1 MPCKRIQNILNALKK
16 ANNTQKRLNDA
27 PRTKLS
33 LNVIVAAA
41 VLLGLTMG
49 VMFYTSHKMLQ
60 QTVEQLVVRE
70 MNAIYL
76 CIRNKLAKVEV
87 IMDNMAWVTYEN
99 LEYPDDMF
107 TSTRR
112 LVKNNPD
119 FLSSGVA
126 FIPNFY
132 KEKGKWFEPFAV
144 RRKDG
149 TIEVMQLGSAG
160 HDYTQMDF
168 FTIPLEQNKSYWTK
182 PYLDNE
188 GARTMVTTY
197 SVPVYLPSGK
207 SVAVVAADLDANWMN
222 EILEEAKTYKS
233 TRRYLV
239 SGQYELLSGN
249 DSPSIREAIKLIQE
263 DDKDEKHD
271 GYITM
276 KDERRE
282 KIHVFYHAVGGKT
295 DWILINLVDDSEIF
309 GKLRNVRRLLILL
322 VGAGL
327 LAIGFIIYRSSRNLQ
342 RLNKI
347 NAEKERIEG
356 ELQVASRIQQSMLP
370 TNHLQRDDVEIFAS
384 LTPARE
390 VGGDL
395 YDYFIRD
402 EKLFF
407 CIGDTSGKGAPSA
420 MLMGVTHSMFRA
432 FSIRENNPAR
442 IMQAIN
448 ESACQGNDSNM
459 FITFF
464 IGVLDLPTGR
474 LHYCDGGHDRPLIL
488 GTSDR
493 ESVCSLECDPHLP
506 VGVWPE
512 TKYTTQET
520 LLPPGST
527 LFLYTDGLTEA
538 KDIAHRQFGLNRIKE
553 TLAQCAQAKFSP
565 SKILMSISRKIQ
577 FFVGEAEQSDDLAML
592 AIRYT
597 PQRFESILDKTLILK
612 NDIREIN
619 KLGPFFKEI
628 AEKLA
633 IDTNSARQLRLAV
646 EEAMVNVIDY
656 AYPLGTEGNVTLR
669 LMCDGHNLKM
679 MIIDMGIPF
688 DPTAKE
694 KADTSLSA
702 EDRQIGGL
710 GILLVREL
718 MDAINYERVNGQ
730 NILTL
735 IKKIN
740 A

>member
-1 MPCKRIQNILNALKK
+1 MKERPQSTR
-16 ANNTQKRLNDA
+16 
-27 PRTKLS
+27 LS
-33 LNVIVAAA
+33 LTVIVAAA
-41 VLLGLTMG
+41 ALLGLTMG

-60 QTVEQLVVRE
+60 QTVEQLVSRE

-87 IMDNMAWVTYEN
+87 TLDNMAWVAYEN
-99 LEYPDDMF
+99 LDYPDDF
-107 TSTRR
+107 FVTTRR

-126 FIPNFY
+126 FTPYFY
-132 KEKGKWFEPFAV
+132 KNKGKWFEPFSV
-144 RRKDG
+144 RREDG
-149 TIEVMQLGSAG
+149 TIEVMQLGSAE
-160 HDYTQMDF
+160 HDYTKMDF
-168 FTIPLEQNKSYWTK
+168 FTIPLERKKSYWTK
-182 PYLDNE
+182 PYVDNE
-188 GARTMVTTY
+188 GAHTMVTTY
-197 SVPVYLPSGK
+197 SVPVYLPSGEY
-207 SVAVVAADLDANWMN
+207 VAVVAADLDANWMN

-233 TRRYLV
+233 TRRYLI

-249 DSPSIREAIKLIQE
+249 DSPLVDEAIQRIKE
-263 DDKDEKHD
+263 DDSDHDED

-276 KDERRE
+276 KDERGE

-295 DWILINLVDDSEIF
+295 DWILINILDDSEIF
-309 GKLRNVRRLLILL
+309 GKLRSIRLLLILL

-327 LAIGFIIYRSSRNLQ
+327 LALGLIIYRSSRNLK
-342 RLNKI
+342 RFNKV
-347 NAEKERIEG
+347 NAEKERIGG

-370 TNHLQRDDVEIFAS
+370 ANHLQRDDVEIYAS

-420 MLMGVTHSMFRA
+420 MLMGVTHSLFRA
-432 FSIRENNPAR
+432 FSLHENNPAR
-442 IMQAIN
+442 IMQAVN

-459 FITFF
+459 FVTFF

-488 GTSDR
+488 GMSGQK
-493 ESVCSLECDPHLP
+493 EAVISLECNPHLP
-506 VGVWPE
+506 IGVWPD
-512 TKYTTQET
+512 TKFTEQEV
-520 LLPPGST
+520 LLPPET
-527 LFLYTDGLTEA
+527 ILFLYTDGLTEA
-538 KDIAHRQFGLNRIKE
+538 KDLAHKQFGLDRIKD
-553 TLAQCAQAKFSP
+553 TLTGCIKAGQPAQELLP
-565 SKILMSISRKIQ
+565 TLSREVHL
-577 FFVGEAEQSDDLAML
+577 FVGEAEQSDDLAML

-597 PQRFESILDKTLILK
+597 PRRFECIVDELLILQNK
-612 NDIREIN
+612 VQDIG
-619 KLGPFFKEI
+619 KLGPFINEVS
-628 AEKLA
+628 EKINL
-633 IDTNSARQLRLAV
+633 DKPLVRQLRLAV
-646 EEAMVNVIDY
+646 EEALVNVIDY
-656 AYPLGTEGNVTLR
+656 AYPAGTEGLVTLR
-669 LMCDGHNLKM
+669 MMSDGKRLKM
-679 MIIDMGIPF
+679 MIIDSGIPF
-688 DPTAKE
+688 DPTLRE
-694 KADTSLSA
+694 RADTTLAA

-718 MDAINYERVNGQ
+718 MDAINYERDNGQ

-735 IKKIN
+735 IKNIN

>member
-1 MPCKRIQNILNALKK
+1 MKERPQSTR
-16 ANNTQKRLNDA
+16 
-27 PRTKLS
+27 LS
-33 LNVIVAAA
+33 LTVIVAAA
-41 VLLGLTMG
+41 ALLGLTMG

-60 QTVEQLVVRE
+60 QTVEQLVSRE

-87 IMDNMAWVTYEN
+87 TMDNMSWVTYEN
-99 LEYPDDMF
+99 LDYPDDMF
-107 TSTRR
+107 TTTRR

-126 FIPNFY
+126 FIPYFY
-132 KEKGKWFEPFAV
+132 KEKGKWFEPFSV
-144 RRKDG
+144 RRQDG
-149 TIEVMQLGSAG
+149 TIEVMQLGSAE
-160 HDYTQMDF
+160 HDYTKMDF
-168 FTIPLEQNKSYWTK
+168 FTVPLEKKKSCWTK
-182 PYLDNE
+182 PYMDNE
-188 GARTMVTTY
+188 GAHTMVTTY
-197 SVPVYLPSGK
+197 SVPVYLPSGEY
-207 SVAVVAADLDANWMN
+207 VAVVAADLDADWMN

-233 TRRYLV
+233 TRRYLI

-249 DSPSIREAIKLIQE
+249 DSPVIREAIQRIKE
-263 DDKDEKHD
+263 DDSGHDED

-276 KDERRE
+276 KDERGE

-295 DWILINLVDDSEIF
+295 DWILMNIVDDSEIF
-309 GKLRNVRRLLILL
+309 GKLRSIRLLLILL

-327 LAIGFIIYRSSRNLQ
+327 LALGLIVYRSSRNLQ
-342 RLNKI
+342 RFNKV
-347 NAEKERIEG
+347 NAEKERIGG

-370 TNHLQRDDVEIFAS
+370 ANHLQRDDVEICAS

-420 MLMGVTHSMFRA
+420 MLMGVTHSLFRA

-464 IGVLDLPTGR
+464 VGVLDLPTGR

-488 GTSDR
+488 GLTGQ
-493 ESVCSLECDPHLP
+493 EEAVVSLECNPHLP
-506 VGVWPE
+506 LGVWPE
-512 TKYTTQET
+512 TKFSAQEIT
-520 LLPPGST
+520 LPPGST

-538 KDIAHRQFGLNRIKE
+538 KDIAHKQFGLERIKE
-553 TLAQCAQAKFSP
+553 TLVRCAQAKLSP
-565 SKILMSISRKIQ
+565 AKILLGISRKVQ
-577 FFVGEAEQSDDLAML
+577 LFVGEAEQSDDLAML
-592 AIRYT
+592 AIRYS
-597 PQRFESILDKTLILK
+597 PQRFESILDETLIMQ
-612 NDIREIN
+612 NNVREIGR
-619 KLGPFFKEI
+619 LGPFISEF
-628 AEKLA
+628 AEKVGIEASL
-633 IDTNSARQLRLAV
+633 TRKLRLAV
-646 EEAMVNVIDY
+646 EEALVNVIDY
-656 AYPLGTEGNVTLR
+656 AYPIGTEGNVTLR
-669 LMCDGHNLKM
+669 AMYDGHTLKM
-679 MIIDMGIPF
+679 MIIDSGIPF

-718 MDAINYERVNGQ
+718 MDTINYERDNGQ

>member
-1 MPCKRIQNILNALKK
+1 MKERPQTTR
-16 ANNTQKRLNDA
+16 
-27 PRTKLS
+27 LS
-33 LNVIVAAA
+33 LTVIVAAA

-60 QTVEQLVVRE
+60 QTVEQLVSRE

-87 IMDNMAWVTYEN
+87 TMDNMSWVTYDN
-99 LEYPDDMF
+99 LEDPDDLF
-107 TSTRR
+107 TTTRR

-119 FLSSGVA
+119 FLSSGIA
-126 FIPNFY
+126 FIPYFY

-144 RRKDG
+144 RRKGADG
-149 TIEVMQLGSAG
+149 QNDTIEVMQLGSAE
-160 HDYTQMDF
+160 HDYTKMDF
-168 FTIPLEQNKSYWTK
+168 FTLPLERKKSYWTK
-182 PYLDNE
+182 PYVDNE

-197 SVPVYLPSGK
+197 SVPVYLPSGEY
-207 SVAVVAADLDANWMN
+207 VAVVAADLDADWMN

-233 TRRYLV
+233 TRRYLI

-249 DSPSIREAIKLIQE
+249 DSPLVDEAIQRIKE
-263 DDKDEKHD
+263 DDTDHDED

-276 KDERRE
+276 KDERGE
-282 KIHVFYHAVGGKT
+282 KVHVFYHAVGGKT
-295 DWILINLVDDSEIF
+295 DWILMNIVDDSEIF
-309 GKLRNVRRLLILL
+309 GKLRSIRLLLTLL

-327 LAIGFIIYRSSRNLQ
+327 LALGFIIYRSSRNLQ
-342 RLNKI
+342 RLNRI
-347 NAEKERIEG
+347 NAEKERIGG

-370 TNHLQRDDVEIFAS
+370 TLQLQRDDVEIGAS

-420 MLMGVTHSMFRA
+420 MLMAVTHSLFRA
-432 FSIRENNPAR
+432 FSLHENNPAR
-442 IMQAIN
+442 IMQAVN

-459 FITFF
+459 FVTFF

-488 GTSDR
+488 GMSGQ
-493 ESVCSLECDPHLP
+493 EEAVISLECNPHLP
-506 VGVWPE
+506 VGVWPD
-512 TKYTTQET
+512 TKFTEQEV
-520 LLPPGST
+520 LLPPGSI

-538 KDIAHRQFGLNRIKE
+538 KDLAHKQFGLDRIKE
-553 TLAQCAQAKFSP
+553 TLTGCIKAGQSAQE
-565 SKILMSISRKIQ
+565 ILPALSREVHSI
-577 FFVGEAEQSDDLAML
+577 VGEAEQSDDLAML

-597 PQRFESILDKTLILK
+597 PQRFECIVDELLILQ
-612 NDIREIN
+612 NQVQDIG
-619 KLGPFFKEI
+619 KLGPFINEVS
-628 AEKLA
+628 EKINL
-633 IDTNSARQLRLAV
+633 DKSLVRQLRLAV
-646 EEAMVNVIDY
+646 EEAMINVIDY
-656 AYPLGTEGNVTLR
+656 AYPAGTEGLVTLR
-669 LMCDGHNLKM
+669 MMSDGKRLKM
-679 MIIDMGIPF
+679 MIIDSGIPF
-688 DPTAKE
+688 DPTLRE
-694 KADTSLSA
+694 RADTTLAA

-718 MDAINYERVNGQ
+718 MDAINYERDNGQ

-735 IKKIN
+735 IKNIN

>member
-1 MPCKRIQNILNALKK
+1 MKERPQSTR
-16 ANNTQKRLNDA
+16 
-27 PRTKLS
+27 LS
-33 LNVIVAAA
+33 LTVIVAAA
-41 VLLGLTMG
+41 ALLGLTMG

-60 QTVEQLVVRE
+60 QTVEQLVSRE

-87 IMDNMAWVTYEN
+87 TMDNMSWVTYEN
-99 LEYPDDMF
+99 LDYPDDMF
-107 TSTRR
+107 TTIRR

-126 FIPNFY
+126 FIPYFY
-132 KEKGKWFEPFAV
+132 KEKGKWFEPFSV
-144 RRKDG
+144 RRQDG
-149 TIEVMQLGSAG
+149 TIEVMQLGSAE
-160 HDYTQMDF
+160 HDYTKMDF
-168 FTIPLEQNKSYWTK
+168 FTVPLEKKKSCWTK
-182 PYLDNE
+182 PYMDNE
-188 GARTMVTTY
+188 GAHTMVTTY
-197 SVPVYLPSGK
+197 SVPVYLPSGEY
-207 SVAVVAADLDANWMN
+207 VAVVAADLDADWMN

-233 TRRYLV
+233 TRRYLI

-249 DSPSIREAIKLIQE
+249 DSPVILEAIQRIKE
-263 DDKDEKHD
+263 DDSGHDED

-276 KDERRE
+276 KDERGE

-295 DWILINLVDDSEIF
+295 DWILMNIVDDSEIF
-309 GKLRNVRRLLILL
+309 GELRSIRLLLILL

-327 LAIGFIIYRSSRNLQ
+327 LALGIIIYRSSRNLQ
-342 RLNKI
+342 RLNRI
-347 NAEKERIEG
+347 NAEKERIGG

-370 TNHLQRDDVEIFAS
+370 ANHLQRDDVEICAS

-420 MLMGVTHSMFRA
+420 MLMGVTHSLFRA

-464 IGVLDLPTGR
+464 VGVLDLPTGR

-488 GTSDR
+488 GMSGQ
-493 ESVCSLECDPHLP
+493 EEAVISLECNPHLP
-506 VGVWPE
+506 LGVWPE
-512 TKYTTQET
+512 TKFSAQEIT
-520 LLPPGST
+520 LPPGST

-538 KDIAHRQFGLNRIKE
+538 KDLAHKQFGLERIKE
-553 TLAQCAQAKFSP
+553 TLVRCAQAKLSP
-565 SKILMSISRKIQ
+565 AKILLGISRKVQ
-577 FFVGEAEQSDDLAML
+577 LFVGEAEQSDDLAML
-592 AIRYT
+592 AIRYS
-597 PQRFESILDKTLILK
+597 PQRFESILDETLIMQ
-612 NDIREIN
+612 NNVREIGR
-619 KLGPFFKEI
+619 LGPFINEI
-628 AEKLA
+628 AEKVGIEASL
-633 IDTNSARQLRLAV
+633 SRKLRLAV
-646 EEAMVNVIDY
+646 EEALVNVIDY
-656 AYPLGTEGNVTLR
+656 AYPIGTEGNVTLR
-669 LMCDGHNLKM
+669 AMYDGHTLKM
-679 MIIDMGIPF
+679 MIIDSGIPF

-718 MDAINYERVNGQ
+718 MDAINYERDNGQ

-735 IKKIN
+735 IKKLN

>member
-1 MPCKRIQNILNALKK
+1 MKERPQTTR
-16 ANNTQKRLNDA
+16 
-27 PRTKLS
+27 LS
-33 LNVIVAAA
+33 LTVIVAAA

-49 VMFYTSHKMLQ
+49 VMFYTAHNMLQ
-60 QTVEQLVVRE
+60 QTVEQLVSRE

-87 IMDNMAWVTYEN
+87 TMDNMAWVTYEN
-99 LEYPDDMF
+99 LDYPDDFF
-107 TSTRR
+107 TTTRR

-126 FIPNFY
+126 FTPYFY
-132 KEKGKWFEPFAV
+132 KDKGKWFEPFAV
-144 RRKDG
+144 RREDG
-149 TIEVMQLGSAG
+149 TIEVMQLGSAE

-168 FTIPLEQNKSYWTK
+168 FNIPLERKKSYWTK
-182 PYLDNE
+182 PYVDNE
-188 GARTMVTTY
+188 GAHTTVTTY
-197 SVPVYLPSGK
+197 SVPVYRRPGEY
-207 SVAVVAADLDANWMN
+207 VAVVAADLDANWIN

-239 SGQYELLSGN
+239 SGEYELLSGN
-249 DSPSIREAIKLIQE
+249 DSPVIQEAIQLIQA
-263 DDKDEKHD
+263 DDKDKNQD

-276 KDERRE
+276 KDESGE

-295 DWILINLVDDSEIF
+295 DWILINILDDSEIF
-309 GKLRNVRRLLILL
+309 GKLRNIRRLLILL

-327 LAIGFIIYRSSRNLQ
+327 LAIGIIVYRSSRNLQ
-342 RLNKI
+342 RFNRI
-347 NAEKERIEG
+347 NAEKERIGG

-370 TNHLQRDDVEIFAS
+370 AEYIKRDDVEIVAS

-420 MLMGVTHSMFRA
+420 MLMGVTHSLFRA
-432 FSIRENNPAR
+432 FSLHENNPAR
-442 IMQAIN
+442 IMQAVN

-474 LHYCDGGHDRPLIL
+474 LHYCDGGHDRPIIIE
-488 GTSDR
+488 TAD
-493 ESVCSLECDPHLP
+493 EAEHSVLSLECNPHLP
-506 VGVWPE
+506 VGVWE
-512 TKYTTQET
+512 TTKYDAQEIV
-520 LLPPGST
+520 LAPGSI

-538 KDIAHRQFGLNRIKE
+538 KNVEHREFGLERVKKA
-553 TLAQCAQAKFSP
+553 LARCARAKLSP
-565 SKILMSISRKIQ
+565 KKILLALSLKVQ
-577 FFVGEAEQSDDLAML
+577 DFVGQAEQSDDLAML

-597 PQRFESILDKTLILK
+597 PQRFECIFDETLVLK
-612 NDIREIN
+612 NNIREIN

-628 AEKLA
+628 AEKIE
-633 IDTNSARQLRLAV
+633 IDTNTNRQLRLAV
-646 EEAMVNVIDY
+646 EEAVVNVIDY
-656 AYPLGTEGNVTLR
+656 AYLAGTEGTVALR
-669 LMCDGHNLKM
+669 VLYDGRSLKM
-679 MIIDMGIPF
+679 MIIDSGIPF
-688 DPTAKE
+688 DPTARE

-718 MDAINYERVNGQ
+718 MDTINYERDNGQ
-730 NILTL
+730 NVLTL
-735 IKKIN
+735 IKHLK

>member
-1 MPCKRIQNILNALKK
+1 MKERPQSTR
-16 ANNTQKRLNDA
+16 
-27 PRTKLS
+27 LS
-33 LNVIVAAA
+33 LTVIVAAA
-41 VLLGLTMG
+41 ALLGLTMG

-60 QTVEQLVVRE
+60 QTVEQLVSRE

-87 IMDNMAWVTYEN
+87 TMDNMSWVTYEN
-99 LEYPDDMF
+99 LDYPDDMF
-107 TSTRR
+107 TTTRR

-126 FIPNFY
+126 FIPYFY
-132 KEKGKWFEPFAV
+132 KEKGKWFEPFSV
-144 RRKDG
+144 RRQDG
-149 TIEVMQLGSAG
+149 TIEVMQLGSAE
-160 HDYTQMDF
+160 HDYTKMDF
-168 FTIPLEQNKSYWTK
+168 FTVPLEKKKSCWTK
-182 PYLDNE
+182 PYMDNE
-188 GARTMVTTY
+188 GAHTMVTTY
-197 SVPVYLPSGK
+197 SVPVYLPSGEY
-207 SVAVVAADLDANWMN
+207 VAVVAADLDADWMN

-233 TRRYLV
+233 TRRYLI

-249 DSPSIREAIKLIQE
+249 DSPVIREAIQRIKE
-263 DDKDEKHD
+263 DDSGHDED

-276 KDERRE
+276 KDERGE

-295 DWILINLVDDSEIF
+295 DWILMNIVDDSEIF
-309 GKLRNVRRLLILL
+309 GKLRSIRLLLILL

-327 LAIGFIIYRSSRNLQ
+327 LALGLIVYRSSRNLQ
-342 RLNKI
+342 RFNKV
-347 NAEKERIEG
+347 NAEKERIGG

-370 TNHLQRDDVEIFAS
+370 ANHLQRDDVEICAS

-420 MLMGVTHSMFRA
+420 MLMGVTHSLFRA
-432 FSIRENNPAR
+432 FSLHENNPAR

-464 IGVLDLPTGR
+464 VGVLDLPTGR

-488 GTSDR
+488 GMSGQ
-493 ESVCSLECDPHLP
+493 EEAVISLECNPHLP
-506 VGVWPE
+506 LGVWPE
-512 TKYTTQET
+512 TKFSAQEIT
-520 LLPPGST
+520 LPPGST

-538 KDIAHRQFGLNRIKE
+538 KDLAHKQFGLERIKE
-553 TLAQCAQAKFSP
+553 TLVRCAQAKLSP
-565 SKILMSISRKIQ
+565 AKILLGISRKVQ
-577 FFVGEAEQSDDLAML
+577 LFVGEAEQSDDLAML
-592 AIRYT
+592 AFRYS
-597 PQRFESILDKTLILK
+597 PQRFESILDETLIMQ
-612 NDIREIN
+612 NNVREIGR
-619 KLGPFFKEI
+619 LGPFINEI
-628 AEKLA
+628 AEKVGIEASL
-633 IDTNSARQLRLAV
+633 TRKLRLAV
-646 EEAMVNVIDY
+646 EEALVNVIDY
-656 AYPLGTEGNVTLR
+656 AYPIGTEGNVTLR
-669 LMCDGHNLKM
+669 AMYDGHTLKM
-679 MIIDMGIPF
+679 MIIDSGIPF

-718 MDAINYERVNGQ
+718 MDAINYERDNGQ

-735 IKKIN
+735 IKKLN

>member
-1 MPCKRIQNILNALKK
+1 MKERPQSTR
-16 ANNTQKRLNDA
+16 
-27 PRTKLS
+27 LS
-33 LNVIVAAA
+33 LTVIVAAA

-60 QTVEQLVVRE
+60 QTVEQLVSRE

-87 IMDNMAWVTYEN
+87 TMDNMSWVAYEN
-99 LEYPDDMF
+99 LDYPDDFF
-107 TSTRR
+107 TTTRR

-119 FLSSGVA
+119 FLSSGIA
-126 FIPNFY
+126 FTPYFY
-132 KEKGKWFEPFAV
+132 KNKGKWFEPFSV
-144 RRKDG
+144 RRQDG
-149 TIEVMQLGSAG
+149 TIEVMQLGSAE
-160 HDYTQMDF
+160 HDYTKMDF
-168 FTIPLEQNKSYWTK
+168 FTIPLERKKSYWTK
-182 PYLDNE
+182 PYVDNE
-188 GARTMVTTY
+188 GAHTMVTTY
-197 SVPVYLPSGK
+197 SVPVYLPSGEY
-207 SVAVVAADLDANWMN
+207 VAVVAADLDANWMN

-233 TRRYLV
+233 TRRYLI

-249 DSPSIREAIKLIQE
+249 DSPVIREAIQRIKE
-263 DDKDEKHD
+263 DDSGHDED

-276 KDERRE
+276 KDERGE

-295 DWILINLVDDSEIF
+295 DWILINILDDSEIF
-309 GKLRNVRRLLILL
+309 GKLRSIRRLLILL

-327 LAIGFIIYRSSRNLQ
+327 LALGLIVYRSSRNLQ
-342 RLNKI
+342 RFNKV
-347 NAEKERIEG
+347 NAEKERIGG

-370 TNHLQRDDVEIFAS
+370 ANHLQRDDVEICAS

-420 MLMGVTHSMFRA
+420 MLMGVTHSLFRA

-464 IGVLDLPTGR
+464 VGVLDLPTGR

-488 GTSDR
+488 GLTGQ
-493 ESVCSLECDPHLP
+493 EEAVVSLECNPHLP
-506 VGVWPE
+506 LGVWPE
-512 TKYTTQET
+512 TKFSAQEIT
-520 LLPPGST
+520 LPPGST

-538 KDIAHRQFGLNRIKE
+538 KDIAHKQFGLERIKE
-553 TLAQCAQAKFSP
+553 TLVRCAQAELSP
-565 SKILMSISRKIQ
+565 AKILLGISRKVQ
-577 FFVGEAEQSDDLAML
+577 LFVGEAEQSDDLAML
-592 AIRYT
+592 AIRYS
-597 PQRFESILDKTLILK
+597 PQRFESILDETLIMQ
-612 NDIREIN
+612 NNVREIGR
-619 KLGPFFKEI
+619 LGPFINEI
-628 AEKLA
+628 AEKVGIEASL
-633 IDTNSARQLRLAV
+633 TRKLRLAV
-646 EEAMVNVIDY
+646 EEALVNVIDY
-656 AYPLGTEGNVTLR
+656 AYPIGTEGNVTLR
-669 LMCDGHNLKM
+669 AMYDGHTLKM
-679 MIIDMGIPF
+679 MIIDSGIPF

-718 MDAINYERVNGQ
+718 MDAINYERDNGQ

-735 IKKIN
+735 IKKLN